1 MPPMEGPAIELALR
15 LRALRESRWP
25 NLNITQAQL
34 AEAFSVSVPL
44 ISSWE
49 NPEKPAIPPV
59 PRLRAYATF
68 FATDRSVAA
77 SPYRVVNLAELTAT
91 EKTARD
97 QLLAELTAL
106 RKTAKADG
114 ASSDP
119 RQGDSLLRFPRGQDI
134 LLVCAPLPAELR
146 QTMPNPD
153 PLDPDHYDLY
163 NYTDIDALI
172 ELYGR
177 VSALNPDSTIRRARS
192 DKLTEGHYTN
202 HLIVLGGVDWNT
214 TLRDLV
220 PRTSAPVRQIRR
232 HNSADLGG
240 FKVDVV
246 GSNQQSASFEPQTLE
261 FEGSRQVAEDV
272 AQIYRGPSPYNRE
285 RTVIQFNGQ
294 FARGTLGAVKALT
307 DRRFRDRNEAYLRE
321 RFAGEPEWTLLTRVV
336 IAAGRPVTPNWT
348 IEDNRLYEWPAQQ
361 VRVGQ
366 GSRG

>member
-1 MPPMEGPAIELALR
+1 MPLVEGPAVELAMR
-15 LRALRESRWP
+15 LRALRESHWP

-34 AEAFSVSVPL
+34 SEALAVSVPL

-49 NPEKPAIPPV
+49 NPKNPAIPPI

-77 SPYRVVNLAELTAT
+77 SPYRLVNLAELSAA

-97 QLLAELTAL
+97 QLLAELTVL
-106 RKTAKADG
+106 RKAAKSDV

-119 RQGDSLLRFPRGQDI
+119 RHRDSLLRFPRGEDI

-163 NYTDIDALI
+163 NYADIDALI

-177 VSALNPDSTIRRARS
+177 LSALNPDSTIRRARS
-192 DKLTEGHYTN
+192 DNLTAGHYTN

-220 PRTSAPVRQIRR
+220 PRTSAPVRQIPRDQW
-232 HNSADLGG
+232 ADLGR
-240 FKVDVV
+240 FEVDVV
-246 GSNQQSASFEPQTLE
+246 GSDQQPVSFEPLTLE
-261 FEGSRQVAEDV
+261 FEGNRQLAEDV
-272 AQIYRGPSPYNRE
+272 AQIYYGPSPYNQE

-336 IAAGRPVTPNWT
+336 IADGQPVTPIWT
-348 IEDNRLYEWPAQQ
+348 IEDNRLYEWPAQRIQ
-361 VRVGQ
+361 ARQ